1 MSPGLRRA
9 RQPFLVRNIITGLV
23 LGSFAVGVYTYSI
36 RAVRQDD
43 FDDLD
48 DEAKAKI
55 EKERLERERE
65 RIVMGALSVDEEK
78 EAMDKAAGVVVD
90 RVRELGTT
98 PTTLGDM
105 DVARSIVDEIVT
117 EHVPKTA
124 SFSDQRSTRWLT
136 AGHTFSVA
144 ARSRWEDNGMGC
156 STGRPPGV
164 SVAEKVRKSAR
175 NGKKQCNV
183 PWKFYRRYH
192 IEAM

>member
-65 RIVMGALSVDEEK
+65 RIVMGVLSVDEEK
-78 EAMDKAAGVVVD
+78 EAMDKAAGVVVNK
-90 RVRELGTT
+90 VRELGTT

-117 EHVPKTA
+117 EHVPKTTPSPTKGLLVGSRLDTRFPWLLDPVGKTMVWGA
-124 SFSDQRSTRWLT
+124 PPVDRLGSAWQR
-136 AGHTFSVA
+136 
-144 ARSRWEDNGMGC
+144 
-156 STGRPPGV
+156 RP
-164 SVAEKVRKSAR
+164 
-175 NGKKQCNV
+175 
-183 PWKFYRRYH
+183 
-192 IEAM
+192 

>member
-1 MSPGLRRA
+1 MEGWSGKYVDPRKAANSWRPKSGSMSPGLRRA

-124 SFSDQRSTRWLT
+124 PSSTKGLLVGSRLDTRFPWLLDPVGKTMVWGAPPVDRLGSAWQR
-136 AGHTFSVA
+136 
-144 ARSRWEDNGMGC
+144 
-156 STGRPPGV
+156 RP
-164 SVAEKVRKSAR
+164 
-175 NGKKQCNV
+175 
-183 PWKFYRRYH
+183 
-192 IEAM
+192 